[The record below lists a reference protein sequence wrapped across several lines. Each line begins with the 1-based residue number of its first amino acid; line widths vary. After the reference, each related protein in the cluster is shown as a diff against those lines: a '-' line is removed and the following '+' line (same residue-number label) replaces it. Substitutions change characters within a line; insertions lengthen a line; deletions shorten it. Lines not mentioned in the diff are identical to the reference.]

1 MQAVILCGG
10 LGTRLKSVVSDVPK
24 PMAPVGD
31 LPFLHYIVEH
41 LKSNGFD
48 KFLFLTGYKSE
59 VIEEYFS
66 EYDYSVEQSPL
77 GTGGAL
83 FNAFEK
89 LEDDFFLINGDT
101 FFDIDFEIFNDYI
114 KDNSVNAAIALFPTK
129 NIERYG
135 LVEIEDD
142 FSVKNF
148 VEKSNLDNSLADG
161 FINSGIYYFKKP
173 VLEKFYSGWNNNF
186 VSIEKEI
193 FPELVKTKELKG
205 LPMGGLFIDIGIPE
219 DYEKAQTLIPQ
230 RIKETKRPALF
241 IDRDGTMIE
250 DKGYTFGE
258 DLNFFSDTVDLVRE
272 YKNKGYLVLV
282 VTNQAGVAKGKFTE
296 QDTITTNNAIKNH
309 YLKQNIE
316 IDDFVYCPFHIN
328 GIIEKYSKAS
338 VYRKP
343 NSGMVLELGSKYK
356 IDYKK
361 SLFYGDN
368 VKIDKINLPYLVF
381 EQKESNEKIY

>member
-10 LGTRLKSVVSDVPK
+10 LGTRLKSVVTDIPK
-24 PMAPVGD
+24 PMAPVRNF
-31 LPFLHYIVEH
+31 PFLHYIVEH
-41 LKSNGFD
+41 LKVYGFD
-48 KFLFLTGYKSE
+48 KFLFLTGYKSKI
-59 VIEEYFS
+59 IEEYFS
-66 EYDYSVEQSPL
+66 EYDFSIENEPL

-89 LEDDFFLINGDT
+89 LQDEFFLINGDT

-114 KDNSVNAAIALFPTK
+114 KINSVNSAIALFPTK

-142 FSVKNF
+142 FCIKNF
-148 VEKSNLDNSLADG
+148 IEKSNLDNNLADG
-161 FINSGIYYFKKP
+161 FINSGIYYFKKS
-173 VLEKFYSGWNNNF
+173 VLEKYYSGWDNNF

-193 FPELVKTKELKG
+193 FPKLVEIKELKG

-230 RIKETKRPALF
+230 RVKDIKRSALF
-241 IDRDGTMIE
+241 IDRDGTIIE
-250 DKGYTFGE
+250 DKGYTFGKN
-258 DLNFFSDTVDLVRE
+258 LTFFSDTVDLVRK
-272 YKNKGYLVLV
+272 YKNKGYYIFV

-296 QDTITTNNAIKNH
+296 QDTVTTNNVIKD
-309 YLKQNIE
+309 YYSEQNIK
-316 IDDFVYCPFHIN
+316 IDDFIYCPFHID
-328 GIIEKYSKAS
+328 GIIEKYSKSS

-381 EQKESNEKIY
+381 KQKESNEKIY